1 MYWLKENLIQIGGLA
16 LAFIGLLFQFTEYL
30 TLAITLTDVL
40 SLIGA
45 VFIFLGILIGII
57 GRKLGQAEKR

>member
-16 LAFIGLLFQFTEYL
+16 LAFIFQFTEYL